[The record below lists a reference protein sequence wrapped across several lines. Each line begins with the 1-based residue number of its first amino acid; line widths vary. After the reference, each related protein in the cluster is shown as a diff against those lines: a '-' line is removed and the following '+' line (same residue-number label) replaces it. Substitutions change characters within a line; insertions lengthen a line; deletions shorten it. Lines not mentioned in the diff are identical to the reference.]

1 MSAAVSTHLRAR
13 GLRSTCPGA
22 LAAREPAGGQLLRE
36 HETRRQSL
44 AGTRGADK
52 ASKENFEAGW
62 GSGGNGDTKRTH
74 THTRACVHVLHTEQL
89 YPKAHSPENRALWI
103 ALNINPL
110 WGAFISE
117 LTIPFAYKTS

>member
-1 MSAAVSTHLRAR
+1 MGNCSGSTK
-13 GLRSTCPGA
+13 
-22 LAAREPAGGQLLRE
+22 
-36 HETRRQSL
+36 L
-44 AGTRGADK
+44 AGSRWQGRGAQTRHQK
-52 ASKENFEAGW
+52 RISKRAGEAGEMVIL
-62 GSGGNGDTKRTH
+62 NAHTH